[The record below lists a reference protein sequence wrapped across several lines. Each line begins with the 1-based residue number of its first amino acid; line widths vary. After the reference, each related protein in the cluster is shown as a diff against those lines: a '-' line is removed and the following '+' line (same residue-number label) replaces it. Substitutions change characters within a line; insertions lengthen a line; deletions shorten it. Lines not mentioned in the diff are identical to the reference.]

1 MGTLERSGI
10 SKRERER
17 EGAEEEKKNLE
28 ENRQID
34 GEKKAVF
41 VVAGFV
47 GGASPDGA

>member
-1 MGTLERSGI
+1 MGRWRSAGYQREKSERGG
-10 SKRERER
+10 RR
-17 EGAEEEKKNLE
+17 KKIL

>member
-1 MGTLERSGI
+1 MRD
-10 SKRERER
+10 
-17 EGAEEEKKNLE
+17 AEKKKSRR
-28 ENRQID
+28 NRQID

>member
-1 MGTLERSGI
+1 MGRWRSAGYQ
-10 SKRERER
+10 RERVR
-17 EGAEEEKKNLE
+17 EGAEEKKNL